1 MIFSRS
7 GGGRIVEEIFSFVF
21 ILFATLRSG
30 FFVLAVE
37 RFLVEEAVVEDE
49 TREAVVEDDADE
61 PRDLVD
67 DFDDDT
73 EEPASMEDS
82 SEEELR
88 SRRPKTLMVPPENE

>member
-1 MIFSRS
+1 M
-7 GGGRIVEEIFSFVF
+7 
-21 ILFATLRSG
+21 RSG

-61 PRDLVD
+61 TRDLVD
-67 DFDDDT
+67 DIDDDT